1 MCPGLNHI
9 FSRTG
14 PRPSHTSFTARPSC
28 PHLRE
33 KSPALAANVTIY
45 PVQIINIQVDL
56 TFIIFKLIDGVPS
69 RAEAAY

>member
-33 KSPALAANVTIY
+33 KSPSLAANVTIY

-69 RAEAAY
+69 RAKAAY